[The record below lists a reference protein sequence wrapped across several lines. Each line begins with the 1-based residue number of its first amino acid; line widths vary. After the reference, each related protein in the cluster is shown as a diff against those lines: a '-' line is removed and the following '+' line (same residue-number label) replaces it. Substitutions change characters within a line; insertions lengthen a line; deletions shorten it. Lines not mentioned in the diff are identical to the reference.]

1 LLGYG
6 VAMSGAFF
14 LTLIF
19 GGTVVGIWLSY
30 RAFMRGDTNEERV
43 ASRLPA
49 GFKPEWSYRCGD
61 TYVGYETANDR
72 LVIVDYPR
80 NAVMKA
86 RDLVSI
92 ESWDQSMLGI
102 VHRWVLVNAPQ
113 SPKLKIW
120 FRLSAGR
127 RDEMLAKLKGLGP
140 AR

>member
-6 VAMSGAFF
+6 VAMSQ
-14 LTLIF
+14 TLLIALVL

-49 GFKPEWSYRCGD
+49 DFKPEWSYRCGD
-61 TYVGYETANDR
+61 TYVGYEVANDR

-86 RDLVSI
+86 REIVSI

-102 VHRWVLVNAPQ
+102 VHRWVLVNSPQ
-113 SPKLKIW
+113 TPKLKIW
-120 FRLSAGR
+120 FRLRAAR
-127 RDEMLAKLKGLGP
+127 RDEMLARLKGLGT